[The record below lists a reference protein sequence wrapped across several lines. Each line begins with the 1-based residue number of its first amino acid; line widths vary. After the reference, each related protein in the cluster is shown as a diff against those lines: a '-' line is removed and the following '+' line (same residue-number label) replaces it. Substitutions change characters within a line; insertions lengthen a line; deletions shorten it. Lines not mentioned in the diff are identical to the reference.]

1 MTNRRKK
8 IVKRHTPSSARQ
20 QKRTQQRGQLN
31 RSTIFALFAIAVLG
45 LLVSQLPKLPKIYEQ
60 TSNGL
65 MVWAGN
71 NGFTVQ
77 NVNVTGRNRV
87 PAQFVL
93 QALQITRGMPIFNYD
108 PRAAQNRLSENPWF
122 KSVKV
127 ERRLPNTIMIRLV
140 ERNPAARWQVN
151 GKQAVIDSEGVV
163 LTTENL
169 DAYKNLPVLIG
180 QEAQHKMA
188 DLVALLQ
195 GQPQIGKQ
203 VTVATWLGN
212 RRWDLT
218 LSNGMI
224 IRLPAQQPELALAR
238 LAALDEKSKIL
249 ARDLV
254 SVDLRL
260 SDQAIL
266 QPTIRANALIER
278 PDFSDTPDPS
288 KKNI

>member
-1 MTNRRKK
+1 MTKRRKK
-8 IVKRHTPSSARQ
+8 VQKKHVPVSDRQ

-31 RSTIFALFAIAVLG
+31 RSTIIALLVIALLG
-45 LLVSQLPKLPKIYEQ
+45 LLVSQLPHLPKAYEKV
-60 TSNGL
+60 SNGL
-65 MVWAGN
+65 VAWSGN
-71 NGFTVQ
+71 NGFTIQ

-87 PAQFVL
+87 AAPFIM
-93 QALQITRGMPIFNYD
+93 QALQISRGMPIFSYD
-108 PRAAQNRLSENPWF
+108 PKAAQNRLSENPWF
-122 KSVKV
+122 KSVNV
-127 ERRLPNTIMIRLV
+127 ERRLPNTILIRLT
-140 ERNPAARWQVN
+140 ERTPAARWQVN
-151 GKQAVIDSEGVV
+151 GKQAVIDAEGVV
-163 LTTENL
+163 LTTENI

-195 GQPQIGKQ
+195 GQPEIGKQ

-218 LSNGMI
+218 LSNNMI
-224 IRLPAQQPELALAR
+224 IRLPANQPELALAR
-238 LAALDEKSKIL
+238 LAVLDQKNKVL
-249 ARDLV
+249 ARDIV

-260 SDQAIL
+260 PDQAIL

-278 PDFSDTPDPS
+278 PDFNDTPDPS